1 MIEIKLAAIEDL
13 EIIHQLASD
22 IWWPTYKN
30 VISDEQIAFM
40 LNKMYSISALQNQM
54 HEENVFLLLYVNEL
68 AKGFASY
75 SKTAI
80 DKTYKLQKLYLH
92 PDQQGKGTGKLLIVE
107 VEKQVK
113 TLGGDALIL
122 NVNRGNKAKD
132 FYKKVGYQI
141 LQELDIPYFHFV
153 LNDYVMGKKL
163 I

>member
-1 MIEIKLAAIEDL
+1 MITITPATSEDV
-13 EIIHQLASD
+13 ETIHQLAFD

-40 LNKMYSISALQNQM
+40 LDKMYSISALQNQM
-54 HEENVFLLLYVNEL
+54 EEGNVFLMLYVNEL

-75 SKTAI
+75 AKTAI
-80 DKTYKLQKLYLH
+80 DKTYKLQKLYVH
-92 PDQQGKGTGKLLIVE
+92 TDQQGKGTGKLLIIE
-107 VEKQVK
+107 VEKQVEK
-113 TLGGDALIL
+113 LGGNTLIL

-141 LQELDIPYFHFV
+141 LEELDIPYFHFI